1 MRFTQQVK
9 KPMTDFILKQLPYDL
24 SNQAGLALIG
34 KYLKR
39 INLNSL
45 VDPAFPVRSGIAN
58 SDILKSYLGLLCLG
72 KNDFDAIEGQR
83 KDAFFMRALGLRAVP
98 SSPTL
103 RQRMDTHGAAWFD
116 LVDGINAAVL
126 GMKVAG
132 KPVDFG
138 VLPCGYLPLDVDT
151 FAFANSGTAKEHV
164 GRTYAGVDGYC
175 PLAAYLGTQGFCLE
189 LALRPGTQH
198 SASETEYNIE
208 RVLPLAAKLTKLAP
222 ASVDTGTAT
231 GTGTG
236 ASERGTPLLFRAD
249 SGFDS
254 AKLMCAIG
262 QGAKA
267 LGREVAFIIK
277 WNPRTTP
284 VETVAKARVADANT
298 VWVTLREGKRACLW
312 VDSVEA
318 RHGAAVLP
326 VRRVYRLT
334 ERTIDKRGQQMLL
347 PEYTLEGWST
357 TLPDTPAFDAQ
368 QIIALYADHG
378 THEQFHSEFKT
389 DMDLVRLPSGKFDTN
404 YLVCALAAVA
414 MNLLRLVGQHTLHEP
429 DSPVRH
435 TAQRR
440 RIRTVMQELM
450 FKAARLI
457 SHARQWV
464 LGLGAND
471 GAFAVFERHWHQL
484 DTA

>member
-1 MRFTQQVK
+1 
-9 KPMTDFILKQLPYDL
+9 MTDLILKQLPYDL
-24 SNQAGLALIG
+24 SGQAGLALIG

-39 INLNSL
+39 INFNAL
-45 VDPAFPVRSGIAN
+45 VDPAYPVQSKFGGIAN

-83 KDAFFMRALGLRAVP
+83 KDRFFARALGLRAVP

-103 RQRMDTHGAAWFD
+103 RQRLDAHASSWFD

-126 GMKVAG
+126 DMKIEG
-132 KPVDFG
+132 KPIAFG
-138 VLPCGYLPLDVDT
+138 VLPCGYVPLDVDT
-151 FAFANSGTAKEHV
+151 FAMDNSGTAKELV

-208 RVLPLAAKLTKLAP
+208 RVLPLAAKVT
-222 ASVDTGTAT
+222 TA
-231 GTGTG
+231 
-236 ASERGTPLLFRAD
+236 PLLFRAD

-254 AKLMCAIG
+254 AKLMCAIADRSKRL
-262 QGAKA
+262 Q
-267 LGREVAFIIK
+267 REVAFIIK
-277 WNPRTTP
+277 WNPRATP
-284 VETVAKARVADANT
+284 VETMAQTRVADART
-298 VWVTLREGKRACLW
+298 AWVQLREGKRECLW
-312 VDSVEA
+312 SEAVDIGHEGSA
-318 RHGAAVLP
+318 LQA
-326 VRRVYRLT
+326 RRVYRLI
-334 ERTIDKRGQQMLL
+334 ERTIDKRGQQMLM
-347 PEYTLEGWST
+347 PEYTLEGWGT
-357 TLPDTPAFDAQ
+357 TLPERFEAQ
-368 QIIALYADHG
+368 AIIDLYADHG

-389 DMDLVRLPSGKFDTN
+389 DMDLTRLPSGKFDTN
-404 YLVCALAAVA
+404 YLVCALAAVS

-435 TAQRR
+435 SAQRR

-450 FKAARLI
+450 FKAGRLL

-471 GAFAVFERHWHQL
+471 SGFAVFARHWRQL
-484 DTA
+484 DPA

>member
-1 MRFTQQVK
+1 
-9 KPMTDFILKQLPYDL
+9 MTNFILKQLPYDL

-45 VDPAFPVRSGIAN
+45 VDPAFPVRSGVAN

-72 KNDFDAIEGQR
+72 KNDFDAIERQR
-83 KDAFFMRALGLRAVP
+83 KDAFFARALGLRAVP

-103 RQRMDTHGAAWFD
+103 RQRMDTHATSWFD

-126 GMKVAG
+126 GMKIEG

-138 VLPCGYLPLDVDT
+138 VLPCGYMPLDVDT
-151 FAFANSGTAKEHV
+151 FALDNSGTAKEHV

-208 RVLPLAAKLTKLAP
+208 RVLPLAARLT
-222 ASVDTGTAT
+222 ASGRGGDSGGGDTA
-231 GTGTG
+231 
-236 ASERGTPLLFRAD
+236 TPLLFRAD

-262 QGAKA
+262 QQAQA
-267 LGREVAFIIK
+267 LAREVAFIIK

-284 VETVAKARVADANT
+284 VETVAKAKVADANT
-298 VWVTLREGKRACLW
+298 VWVTLREGKRQCLW
-312 VDSVEA
+312 ADGIELKHGNDVLAA
-318 RHGAAVLP
+318 R
-326 VRRVYRLT
+326 RIYRLT

-347 PEYTLEGWST
+347 PEYVLEGWST
-357 TLPDTPAFDAQ
+357 TLAQASFTPEQ
-368 QIIALYADHG
+368 VIALYADHG

-429 DSPVRH
+429 DAPVRH

-450 FKAARLI
+450 FKAARMVH
-457 SHARQWV
+457 HARQWV

-471 GAFAVFERHWHQL
+471 TAFAVFERHWNQL

>member
-1 MRFTQQVK
+1 
-9 KPMTDFILKQLPYDL
+9 MTDLILKQLPYDL
-24 SNQAGLALIG
+24 SGQAGLALIG

-39 INLNSL
+39 INFNAL
-45 VDPAFPVRSGIAN
+45 VDPAYPVQSKFGGIAN

-83 KDAFFMRALGLRAVP
+83 KDRFFARALGLRAVP

-103 RQRMDTHGAAWFD
+103 RQRLDAHASSWFD

-126 GMKVAG
+126 DMKIEG
-132 KPVDFG
+132 KPIAFG
-138 VLPCGYLPLDVDT
+138 VLPCGYVPLDVDT
-151 FAFANSGTAKEHV
+151 FAMDNSGTAKELV

-208 RVLPLAAKLTKLAP
+208 RVLPLAAKVT
-222 ASVDTGTAT
+222 TA
-231 GTGTG
+231 
-236 ASERGTPLLFRAD
+236 PLLFRAD

-254 AKLMCAIG
+254 AKLMCAIADRSKRL
-262 QGAKA
+262 Q
-267 LGREVAFIIK
+267 REVAFIIK
-277 WNPRTTP
+277 WNPRATP
-284 VETVAKARVADANT
+284 VETMAQTRVADART
-298 VWVTLREGKRACLW
+298 AWVQLREGKRECLW
-312 VDSVEA
+312 SEAVDIGHEGSA
-318 RHGAAVLP
+318 LQA
-326 VRRVYRLT
+326 RRVYRLI
-334 ERTIDKRGQQMLL
+334 ERTIDKRGQQMLM

-357 TLPDTPAFDAQ
+357 TLPERFDAQ
-368 QIIALYADHG
+368 SIIDLYADHG

-389 DMDLVRLPSGKFDTN
+389 DMDLTRLPSGKFDTN

-435 TAQRR
+435 SAQRR

-450 FKAARLI
+450 FKAGRLL

-471 GAFAVFERHWHQL
+471 SGFAVFARHWRQL
-484 DTA
+484 DPA

>member
-1 MRFTQQVK
+1 
-9 KPMTDFILKQLPYDL
+9 MTDLILKQLPYDL
-24 SNQAGLALIG
+24 SGQAGLALIG

-39 INLNSL
+39 INFNAV
-45 VDPAFPVRSGIAN
+45 VDPAYPVQSKFGGIAN

-83 KDAFFMRALGLRAVP
+83 KDRFFARALGLRAVP

-103 RQRMDTHGAAWFD
+103 RQRLDAHASSWFD

-126 GMKVAG
+126 DMKIEG
-132 KPVDFG
+132 KPIAFG
-138 VLPCGYLPLDVDT
+138 VLPCGYVPLDVDT
-151 FAFANSGTAKEHV
+151 FAMDNSGTAKELV

-208 RVLPLAAKLTKLAP
+208 RVLPLAAKVT
-222 ASVDTGTAT
+222 TA
-231 GTGTG
+231 
-236 ASERGTPLLFRAD
+236 PLLFRAD

-254 AKLMCAIG
+254 AKLMCAIADRSKRL
-262 QGAKA
+262 Q
-267 LGREVAFIIK
+267 REVAFIIK
-277 WNPRTTP
+277 WNPRATP
-284 VETVAKARVADANT
+284 VETMAQTRVADART
-298 VWVTLREGKRACLW
+298 AWVQLREGKRECLW
-312 VDSVEA
+312 SEAVDIGHEGSA
-318 RHGAAVLP
+318 LQA
-326 VRRVYRLT
+326 RRVYRLI
-334 ERTIDKRGQQMLL
+334 ERTIDKRGQQMLM

-357 TLPDTPAFDAQ
+357 TLPERFDAQ
-368 QIIALYADHG
+368 SIIDLYADHG

-389 DMDLVRLPSGKFDTN
+389 DMDLTRLPSGKFDTN

-435 TAQRR
+435 SAQRR

-450 FKAARLI
+450 FKAGRLL

-471 GAFAVFERHWHQL
+471 SGFAVFARHWRQL
-484 DTA
+484 DPA

>member
-1 MRFTQQVK
+1 
-9 KPMTDFILKQLPYDL
+9 MTDFVIKQLPYDL

-39 INLNSL
+39 LNFNAL
-45 VDPAFPVRSGIAN
+45 VDPVFPVRSGIAN

-83 KDAFFMRALGLRAVP
+83 NDAFFTRALDLRAVP

-103 RQRMDTHGAAWFD
+103 RQRMDAHASSWFD
-116 LVDGINAAVL
+116 VVERINAAVL
-126 GMKVAG
+126 GFKIKG
-132 KPVDFG
+132 KPIAFG
-138 VLPCGYLPLDVDT
+138 RLPCGYMPLDVDT
-151 FAFANSGTAKEHV
+151 FAMDNSGTAKELV
-164 GRTYAGVDGYC
+164 GRTYTGVDGYC

-208 RVLPLAAKLTKLAP
+208 RVLPLAARVT
-222 ASVDTGTAT
+222 TA
-231 GTGTG
+231 
-236 ASERGTPLLFRAD
+236 PLLFRAD

-254 AKLMCAIG
+254 AKLMCAID
-262 QGAKA
+262 QHATA

-284 VETVAKARVADANT
+284 VETLAKARVADAST
-298 VWVTLREGKRACLW
+298 EWITLREGKRQCCWAEN
-312 VDSVEA
+312 VQIS
-318 RHGAAVLP
+318 HGGQSMAL
-326 VRRVYRLT
+326 RRLYRLT
-334 ERTIDKRGQQMLL
+334 ERTIDKKGQPLLL
-347 PEYTLEGWST
+347 PDYTLEGWST
-357 TLPDTPAFDAQ
+357 TLPASFTPEQ
-368 QIIALYADHG
+368 VIALYADHG

-429 DSPVRH
+429 DAPLRH

-450 FKAARLI
+450 FKAARMI
-457 SHARQWV
+457 HHARQWV
-464 LGLGAND
+464 LGLGKND
-471 GAFAVFERHWHQL
+471 TAFAVFERHWHQL

>member
-1 MRFTQQVK
+1 
-9 KPMTDFILKQLPYDL
+9 MTELILKQLPYDL
-24 SNQAGLALIG
+24 SGQAGLALIG

-39 INLNSL
+39 INFNAL
-45 VDPAFPVRSGIAN
+45 VDPAYPVQSKFGGIAN

-83 KDAFFMRALGLRAVP
+83 KDRFFARALGLRAVP

-103 RQRMDTHGAAWFD
+103 RQRLDTHAEAWFE
-116 LVDGINAAVL
+116 LVDRINAAVL
-126 GMKVAG
+126 DMKIEG
-132 KPVDFG
+132 KPIDFG
-138 VLPCGYLPLDVDT
+138 VLPCGYVPLDVDT
-151 FAFANSGTAKEHV
+151 FAMDNSGTAKELV

-208 RVLPLAAKLTKLAP
+208 RVLPLAAKVT
-222 ASVDTGTAT
+222 TA
-231 GTGTG
+231 
-236 ASERGTPLLFRAD
+236 PLLFRAD

-262 QGAKA
+262 QQAKA
-267 LGREVAFIIK
+267 LAREVAFIIK

-284 VETVAKARVADANT
+284 VETMAQVRVADART
-298 VWVTLREGKRACLW
+298 AWVQLREGKRECLW
-312 VDSVEA
+312 TEA
-318 RHGAAVLP
+318 LNIRHEGSAVQA
-326 VRRVYRLT
+326 RRVYRLI
-334 ERTIDKRGQQMLL
+334 ERTIDKRGQQMLM

-357 TLPDTPAFDAQ
+357 TLPERFDAQ
-368 QIIALYADHG
+368 AIIDLYADHG

-389 DMDLVRLPSGKFDTN
+389 DMDLTRLPSGKFDTN

-414 MNLLRLVGQHTLHEP
+414 MNLLRLVGQHTLHHP

-435 TAQRR
+435 SAQRR

-450 FKAARLI
+450 FKAGRLL

-471 GAFAVFERHWHQL
+471 SGFAVFARHWRQL

>member
-1 MRFTQQVK
+1 
-9 KPMTDFILKQLPYDL
+9 MTDLILKQLPYDL
-24 SNQAGLALIG
+24 SGQAGLALIG

-39 INLNSL
+39 INFNAL
-45 VDPAFPVRSGIAN
+45 VDPVYPVQSKFGGIAN

-83 KDAFFMRALGLRAVP
+83 KDRFFARALGLRAVP

-103 RQRMDTHGAAWFD
+103 RQRLDTHAAAWFE
-116 LVDGINAAVL
+116 LVDRLNAAVL
-126 GMKVAG
+126 DMKIEG
-132 KPVDFG
+132 KPIDFG
-138 VLPCGYLPLDVDT
+138 VLPCGYAPLDVDT
-151 FAFANSGTAKEHV
+151 FAMDNSGTAKELV

-208 RVLPLAAKLTKLAP
+208 RVLPLAAKVT
-222 ASVDTGTAT
+222 TA
-231 GTGTG
+231 
-236 ASERGTPLLFRAD
+236 PLLFRAD

-262 QGAKA
+262 QQAKT
-267 LGREVAFIIK
+267 LGREVTFIIK
-277 WNPRTTP
+277 WNPRATP
-284 VETVAKARVADANT
+284 VESIAAARVANART
-298 VWVTLREGKRACLW
+298 AWVQLREGKRQCLW
-312 VDSVEA
+312 SEA
-318 RHGAAVLP
+318 VNIGHEGSAVQA
-326 VRRVYRLT
+326 RRVYRLS
-334 ERTIDKRGQQMLL
+334 ERTIDKRGQQMLM

-357 TLPDTPAFDAQ
+357 SLPERFDAQ
-368 QIIALYADHG
+368 AIIDLYADHG

-389 DMDLVRLPSGKFDTN
+389 DMDLTRLPSGKFDTN

-435 TAQRR
+435 SAQRR

-450 FKAARLI
+450 FKAGRLI

-471 GAFAVFERHWHQL
+471 SAFGVFERHWLQL

>member
-1 MRFTQQVK
+1 
-9 KPMTDFILKQLPYDL
+9 MTDFIIKQLPYDL

-39 INLNSL
+39 INFNGL
-45 VDPAFPVRSGIAN
+45 VDPSFSVRSGIAN

-83 KDAFFMRALGLRAVP
+83 KDAFFARALDLRAVP

-103 RQRMDTHGAAWFD
+103 RQRMDTHAASWFD
-116 LVDGINAAVL
+116 LTERINTAVL
-126 GMKVAG
+126 GLKIAG
-132 KPVDFG
+132 KPIDFG
-138 VLPCGYLPLDVDT
+138 VLPCGYMPLDVDT
-151 FAFANSGTAKEHV
+151 FAMDNSGTVKEHV

-208 RVLPLAAKLTKLAP
+208 RVLPMAARLT
-222 ASVDTGTAT
+222 ASRSGGGDTAI
-231 GTGTG
+231 
-236 ASERGTPLLFRAD
+236 PLLFRAD

-262 QGAKA
+262 QQA
-267 LGREVAFIIK
+267 LALKREIAFIIK

-284 VETVAKARVADANT
+284 VETVAKNRATDTRTTWTQV
-298 VWVTLREGKRACLW
+298 REGKRQCLW
-312 VDSVEA
+312 ADGVQL
-318 RHGAAVLP
+318 RHGDDVLAA
-326 VRRVYRLT
+326 RRVYRLT

-347 PEYTLEGWST
+347 PEYVLEGWST
-357 TLPDTPAFDAQ
+357 TLPNAFTPEQ
-368 QIIALYADHG
+368 VIALYADHG

-450 FKAARLI
+450 FKAARMVH
-457 SHARQWV
+457 HARQWV

-471 GAFAVFERHWHQL
+471 TAFAVFERHWAEL